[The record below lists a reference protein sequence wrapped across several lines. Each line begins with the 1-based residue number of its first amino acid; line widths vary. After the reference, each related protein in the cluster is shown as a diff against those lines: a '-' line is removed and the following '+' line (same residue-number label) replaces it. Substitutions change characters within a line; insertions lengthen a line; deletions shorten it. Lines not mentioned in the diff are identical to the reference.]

1 MWILVVE
8 DEPSMAEILRQGLEE
23 ANHRVGVARDSR
35 EAFAALQTTAFDAV
49 IMDVMIPGRNG
60 FEVVRKL
67 RADKNEVPVLML
79 TARDAESDIVM
90 GLDVGAD
97 DYLVKPF
104 AFSVLLARLRAIS
117 RRSTGPAVTSL
128 QVGDLR
134 LDPST
139 RVVTRSDVEIHLTAT
154 EFRFLEFLMRRAGR
168 ASSRASIMDA
178 VWGFDEEV
186 EPNTV
191 DTYVKLLREK
201 IDEGGGKKLIH
212 TIRGFG
218 YILREPS

>member
-79 TARDAESDIVM
+79 TARDAESDLVM

-97 DYLVKPF
+97 DSLVKPF
-104 AFSVLLARLRAIS
+104 AVSVLLARLRAIS